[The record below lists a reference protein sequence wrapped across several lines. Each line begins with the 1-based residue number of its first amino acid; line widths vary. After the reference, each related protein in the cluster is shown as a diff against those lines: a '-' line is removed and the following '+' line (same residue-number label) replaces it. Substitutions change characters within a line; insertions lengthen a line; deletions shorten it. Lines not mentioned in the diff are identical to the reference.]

1 MTLLAEERDFTM
13 VTVDG
18 EWVEFK
24 FYRPQASRVSLAGDF
39 NEWRNGELPM
49 VKADEGYWMT
59 KMRLPTG
66 EFKFRYCADGEW
78 FTDYAA
84 FGVEP
89 GRFGMDSVVR
99 VPPKTFHPV
108 LQTIPKPA
116 ACSDAVRRLDNA
128 SSVLSRAIA

>member
-1 MTLLAEERDFTM
+1 M

-18 EWVEFK
+18 ECVEFR
-24 FYRPQASRVSLAGDF
+24 FFRPHAKQVHLVGDF
-39 NEWRNGELPM
+39 NDWRSGELLM
-49 VKADEGYWMT
+49 ARTGEGYWLA
-59 KMRLPTG
+59 KAQLPAG

-99 VPPKTFHPV
+99 VQLPAPM
-108 LQTIPKPA
+108 LQVHQPA
-116 ACSDAVRRLDNA
+116 LAAGA
-128 SSVLSRAIA
+128 EAAAA